1 LVTKITIMNFKAIS
15 FLTLELTPFTMLIG
29 ENSSGKSTVLQALD
43 FLFSIAS
50 RDISEYLRERRWD
63 FSDIKS
69 QFSKNDE
76 KMRFT
81 TTFDID
87 GVHLLW
93 DISISYVLDRW
104 RVAESIINADT
115 DERYLSNG
123 LLIPDWPFDFSQLN
137 IESSALKM
145 LDIDRE
151 NTTATTYAPILF
163 KLKSLLTLS
172 RSFELLSPDR
182 MRGRDIRRGRVDDI
196 GSGGEWLAEYIHSM
210 NSSKKSELSKT
221 VSDFI
226 GQNVKIITSTK
237 SSPGWVELLLEET
250 WKDDIIKIKK
260 RYISD
265 GLLRIIAFAAI
276 LINHDGKKQINY
288 DKSTKGIIMLDEIE
302 DGINPHHSEKL
313 IGRFKK
319 AVEETKRQV
328 IITSHSPVLLNSVD
342 EDDILFMWRDSRG
355 MIHAAPLFQ
364 SAEMKEML
372 DVLNPGEVW
381 LNYSRDRIIDML
393 TPSAEGEK

>member
-1 LVTKITIMNFKAIS
+1 MVKRITIINFKAIS
-15 FLTLELTPFTMLIG
+15 FLSLELTPFTMLIG

-43 FLFSIAS
+43 FLFSITS
-50 RDISEYLRERRWD
+50 RDINEYLREREWD

-69 QFSKNDE
+69 QFSKHDE
-76 KMRFT
+76 SMRFT

-93 DISISYVLDRW
+93 DISIISDFNKLQVK
-104 RVAESIINADT
+104 ESIIDADT
-115 DERYLSNG
+115 DECYLSNG
-123 LLIPDWPFDFSQLN
+123 LPRPDWPFDFSQLN

-151 NTTATTYAPILF
+151 NTTVSTYAPILY
-163 KLKSLLTLS
+163 KLKSLLTSS

-182 MRGRDIRRGRVDDI
+182 MRSRSSRGKAEDI
-196 GSGGEWLAEYIHSM
+196 GTSGERLAAYIHM
-210 NSSKKSELSKT
+210 MSSSRKSELSKT

-226 GQNVKIITSTK
+226 GQNVKVITSTK
-237 SSPGWVELLLEET
+237 DSSGRVEMLLEET
-250 WKDDIIKIKK
+250 WKDNIIKIKK

-265 GLLRIIAFAAI
+265 GLLRIIAFTAI
-276 LINHDGKKQINY
+276 LINHDNKKQVNY
-288 DKSTKGIIMLDEIE
+288 DSSVKSIVMLDEIE

-313 IGRFKK
+313 IGSFKK

-355 MIHAAPLFQ
+355 MIRAAPLFQ
-364 SAEMKEML
+364 SAQMKEML

-381 LNYSRDRIIDML
+381 LNYSRDRIIEML
-393 TPSAEGEK
+393 TPSPEDEK